1 MFIKDSVIKE
11 NKKYYPQTLLKECK
25 YEIKKRLKWKILLMM
40 I

>member
-11 NKKYYPQTLLKECK
+11 NKKYYPQTFLKEYK